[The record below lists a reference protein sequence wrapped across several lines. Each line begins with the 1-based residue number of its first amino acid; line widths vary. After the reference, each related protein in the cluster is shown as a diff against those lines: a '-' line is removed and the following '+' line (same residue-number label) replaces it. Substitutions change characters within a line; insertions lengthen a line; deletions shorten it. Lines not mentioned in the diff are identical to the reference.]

1 MIVTFFTLSILI
13 IDHLRD
19 YGFKRDA
26 DDAHRARLLSSLVV
40 SILFDFPKIAITF
53 VLILSV
59 YNIDIWFIFD

>member
-26 DDAHRARLLSSLVV
+26 VMDPASGQAVE
-40 SILFDFPKIAITF
+40 FPRRVNF
-53 VLILSV
+53 VLFPQNCN
-59 YNIDIWFIFD
+59 NICINIISLQY

>member
-26 DDAHRARLLSSLVV
+26 DDGDGPR
-40 SILFDFPKIAITF
+40 IGPGC
-53 VLILSV
+53 
-59 YNIDIWFIFD
+59 

>member
-26 DDAHRARLLSSLVV
+26 DNGDNGDGPALGHQA
-40 SILFDFPKIAITF
+40 
-53 VLILSV
+53 VL
-59 YNIDIWFIFD
+59 